1 MMASMTTLSGRLAK
15 ADELCA
21 QGKYFEA
28 HEELEAGWMHA
39 SGLEKTVLQGAVQV
53 CAGLHRLKTK
63 PERTDGA
70 FYLFERG
77 LEKLFKGKELLRP
90 GSLEAL
96 ERALE
101 GVKKA
106 RAVPPGFRLG
116 IH

>member
-1 MMASMTTLSGRLAK
+1 MTLAGWLQK
-15 ADELCA
+15 ADGLCA

-28 HEELEAGWMHA
+28 HEELEAGWMKA

-63 PERTDGA
+63 PEKTDGA

-77 LEKLFKGKELLRP
+77 LQKLFKGKELLRP
-90 GSLEAL
+90 GAVDAL
-96 ERALE
+96 ERGLA

-106 RAVPPGFRLG
+106 RTVPPGFRLD
-116 IH
+116 IYY